1 MNQFCQN
8 SFLLPNKTYDLGSCT
23 EYLSSIQWIMN
34 YYTAISNQAFII
46 IPIDTFINTRLSLSL
61 THYSLL
67 THKFDINTL
76 ICFLETGKSNFWA
89 FISYTY
95 IIFPKK
101 SAYEGEEE
109 KWRVVAITEHR
120 FCYCLQFSKDS
131 VVNRLSGW
139 KVHIFSN
146 EYVVKTT
153 LCKNLINSANSFNK
167 IIFVFYSVI

>member
-1 MNQFCQN
+1 
-8 SFLLPNKTYDLGSCT
+8 
-23 EYLSSIQWIMN
+23 MN
-34 YYTAISNQAFII
+34 YYTAINNQAFII

-61 THYSLL
+61 SLSTFSSL
-67 THKFDINTL
+67 HTHKFDINTL

-95 IIFPKK
+95 VLFPKK

-131 VVNRLSGW
+131 VVNRLSGC

-146 EYVVKTT
+146 EYVVKTR
-153 LCKNLINSANSFNK
+153 LCENLINSENSFNK
-167 IIFVFYSVI
+167 IIFVFYSVVIRTL